1 MLLQVSE
8 KPFDIR
14 VIVPTNIPDMN
25 MPWEED
31 SRLYYMIDRS
41 TGRGPAIK
49 DETGEWKTDDEGHH
63 IYEEGELY
71 EGWHVSDNFGNGAE
85 FPTSGDVLRFFDRVN
100 EATETDPYV
109 ESF

>member
-14 VIVPTNIPDMN
+14 IIVSTQLPDMAN
-25 MPWEED
+25 PWEED
-31 SRLYYMIDRS
+31 STLHFMIEKS
-41 TGRGPAIK
+41 AGRIPVIK
-49 DETGEWKTDDEGHH
+49 DETGEWKTADGGLP
-63 IYEEGELY
+63 IYKEGELY

-100 EATETDPYV
+100 EATETNPYV